1 VARGD
6 ALCVD
11 TLTLISSSLSV
22 GTSVSLQAFLGLSA
36 TTTGPSDPLLGCG
49 EANGTLSQ
57 SVPGGSVLVA
67 SARETNCAGGIDFN
81 NVGTIT
87 AAIGDDVT
95 VQAQLLATAFGR
107 AGGEG
112 SVDAALRMFLV
123 PIGDFSYTTLSGN
136 SYLQTTTPA
145 PVPEPATLSL
155 LGLGLAGAAARR
167 FRRRR

>member
-1 VARGD
+1 
-6 ALCVD
+6 
-11 TLTLISSSLSV
+11 
-22 GTSVSLQAFLGLSA
+22 
-36 TTTGPSDPLLGCG
+36 
-49 EANGTLSQ
+49 LSQ

-167 FRRRR
+167 FRRRK